1 MYAIGVTLNAYVK
14 LLLCFTTVY
23 SYSIKYSINIVVDNV
38 LHVAIVCSPSLELL
52 QLLQVKP
59 L

>member
-1 MYAIGVTLNAYVK
+1 MYAIGVTLNEYVK

-38 LHVAIVCSPSLELL
+38 LHVAIVCSPSLE
-52 QLLQVKP
+52 P